1 MRYLPKSPADRVEML
16 AAIAETAPGTT
27 PGAMPGA
34 MPGLMSIDDLFASI
48 PEEYQLK
55 RDLAV
60 PRQHSESEI
69 LDRFRA
75 FAENNATGYASFLG
89 AGVYRHY
96 TPVIIDSLVLR
107 GEFLTSYTP
116 YQPEISQG
124 TLQAMF
130 EFQTMICELTGM
142 EIANASMYDGSTGAA
157 EAMMMA
163 VRVTGRDKAVVART
177 LHPEYREVVRTYA
190 QHQEIPI
197 VEVGYAANGRV
208 DMAALDA
215 AITSE
220 TACVM
225 VQSPNFFGTIE
236 DVAAIAEMAHAKG
249 ALLIVSIAEAV
260 SLGIVRPPAEADI
273 VSLEAQSFGVA
284 IGYGG
289 PYCGVIACKE
299 KFLRQMP
306 GRIVGETKDVNGK
319 RGFVL
324 TLSTR
329 EQHIRREKA
338 TSNICTNQALVAMMV
353 TIFLTVYG
361 KEGLRELAE
370 HNLAK
375 AAYLRS
381 VLTACHSER
390 SEEPPYFARSGP
402 KLLFEGAP
410 RFHEF
415 VVELPSDAAEVN
427 EALLARKI
435 IGGLALAKWYPEL
448 GANVSLWC
456 ATEVTT
462 RRQMDAAAEALKAV
476 APAVEMVRA

>member
-1 MRYLPKSPADRVEML
+1 MRYLPKSPADRKEML
-16 AAIAETAPGTT
+16 AAINETT
-27 PGAMPGA
+27 PGVK
-34 MPGLMSIDDLFASI
+34 SIDDLFASI
-48 PEEYQLK
+48 PAEYQLT
-55 RDLAV
+55 RDLKI

-69 LDRFRA
+69 IDRFRA

-157 EAMMMA
+157 ESMMMA
-163 VRVTGRDKAVVART
+163 VRVTRRDKAVVART
-177 LHPEYREVVRTYA
+177 VHPEYREVIATYA

-197 VEVGYAANGRV
+197 AEVGYAANGRV

-225 VQSPNFFGTIE
+225 IQSPNFFGTIE

-260 SLGIVRPPAEADI
+260 SLGVVRPPAEADI
-273 VSLEAQSFGVA
+273 VSMEAQSFGVA
-284 IGYGG
+284 LSYGG

-306 GRIVGETKDVNGK
+306 GRIVGETKDVDGK
-319 RGFVL
+319 RGYVL

-361 KEGLRELAE
+361 KEGMRELAE

-375 AAYLRS
+375 ASYLKG
-381 VLTACHSER
+381 VLGAD
-390 SEEPPYFARSGP
+390 A
-402 KLLFEGAP
+402 KVLFEGAP

-415 VVELPSDAAEVN
+415 VVELPTGAEEAN
-427 EALLARKI
+427 AALLESKI
-435 IGGLALAKWYPEL
+435 IGGLPLAKWYPEL
-448 GANVSLWC
+448 GPNASLWC
-456 ATEVTT
+456 ATELTT
-462 RRQMDAAAEALKAV
+462 RKQMDAAADALRAV
-476 APAVEMVRA
+476 VPAAELTRA